1 MIKELLAKKE
11 RYAHA
16 VGPAIR
22 ARRKELGMTVQVL
35 AEKCQLSAAFISL
48 VERGKSNFSL
58 VSLQSIAEA
67 LEVDIDYFIDVP
79 EGEGLVKRKKNPEYL
94 DLDSPV
100 NYILLSSQI
109 PNQQM
114 EQLIL
119 EVPPG
124 HKFPYVKRVGEGF
137 IYVLSGKIKIRIG
150 EEESLLGN
158 GDSVHFD
165 YQLGVDTENPG
176 NSTTRI
182 LWCGSPAWLHRNLS
196 ENK

>member
-1 MIKELLAKKE
+1 MIKELLKKKE

-22 ARRKELGMTVQVL
+22 RRRKELGMTMQQL
-35 AEKCQLSAAFISL
+35 AEKCELSGAFISL

-67 LEVDIDYFIDVP
+67 LDVEIGYFIDVP
-79 EGEGLVKRKKNPEYL
+79 EGEGLVRRANNQEYL
-94 DLDSPV
+94 DIDSPV
-100 NYILLSSQI
+100 NYTLLSSQI
-109 PNQQM
+109 PNQKM

-119 EVPPG
+119 EIPA
-124 HKFPYVKRVGEGF
+124 HYQFPKVKREGEGF
-137 IYVLSGKIKIRIG
+137 IYILSGELIVRIG
-150 EEESLLGN
+150 EEESKLGP

-165 YQLGVDTENPG
+165 YQMGLDAENPG
-176 NSTTRI
+176 DQVART

-196 ENK
+196 EIT